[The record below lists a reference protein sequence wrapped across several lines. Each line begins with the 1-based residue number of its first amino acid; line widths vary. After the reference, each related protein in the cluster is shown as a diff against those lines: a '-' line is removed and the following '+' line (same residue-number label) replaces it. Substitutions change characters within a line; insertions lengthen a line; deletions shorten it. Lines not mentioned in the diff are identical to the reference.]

1 MRSSYLDTREQ
12 LPYADDSRVC
22 SPAGSLDGQ
31 VMQLSQGLASHSRHN
46 SYSSH
51 TSRLTYNSHAEL
63 TRGTGTLSSTT
74 NSHIITFLITNNNI
88 IISGTFS

>member
-31 VMQLSQGLASHSRHN
+31 VIHLSQGWPGLSSHSRQN

-63 TRGTGTLSSTT
+63 TRGRA
-74 NSHIITFLITNNNI
+74 TNNNNNN
-88 IISGTFS
+88 SKQ

>member
-31 VMQLSQGLASHSRHN
+31 VIHLAQGWPGLSSHSRHN

-63 TRGTGTLSSTT
+63 TRGRRT
-74 NSHIITFLITNNNI
+74 NKLTMARSLTPSPVTEQF
-88 IISGTFS
+88 